1 MPLWVPPLAVILLG
15 LYTLSG
21 CASHQPRHSAEALPA
36 AVAVTVVED
45 IVFSPPGWPQALS
58 ADLYVPDQD
67 GPLPAVLMV
76 HGGGWERRSR
86 NDMDWVAQRV
96 ARRGFVVMNI
106 DYRFAPQYTF
116 PAQLHDVQIA
126 MQWLLA
132 HGENHGV
139 DPGRITAFGF
149 SSGAHLVSLMATVA
163 SNGSPL
169 NEPFGGPQ
177 TRPAAV
183 VAGGL
188 PSDLRAFGD
197 GRLLRQ
203 FLGGRQGDLPE
214 RYLQAS
220 PIAQLTEAAPPFFL
234 FHGGMDLLVPV
245 AQATEFVE
253 ALDERGVEHE
263 FYRMHLRGHVSSFLT
278 AQVAVARATAF
289 LLQHTGDAKAIKP

>member
-1 MPLWVPPLAVILLG
+1 MPLWVPPLAIILLG

-36 AVAVTVVED
+36 AVAVTLVED
-45 IVFSPPGWPQALS
+45 IVFSPPDWPQALA
-58 ADLYVPDQD
+58 ADLYLPDTQ
-67 GPLPAVLMV
+67 GLRPAVLMV

-86 NDMDWVAQRV
+86 NDMHWVAQRV

-106 DYRFAPQYTF
+106 DYRFAPEHTF

-132 HGENHGV
+132 HSEHHGV
-139 DPGRITAFGF
+139 DPERITAFGF

-177 TRPAAV
+177 TRPVAV

-188 PSDLRAFGD
+188 PSDLQAFGD

-203 FLGGRQGDLPE
+203 FLGGRQDDMPE
-214 RYLQAS
+214 RYAQAS
-220 PIAQLTEAAPPFFL
+220 PRYQLTAAAPPFFL

-245 AQATEFVE
+245 TQATGFVE
-253 ALDERGVEHE
+253 ALDEQGVEHE

-278 AQVAVARATAF
+278 ARVAVNRATAF
-289 LLQHTGDAKAIKP
+289 LLQYAGDATVTNP